1 MRTLPTLT
9 LFLLCAGCGRA
20 PNAAAATQP
29 APTSDLAAPVLAP
42 MAARERLLEDLE
54 VQKQQ
59 ARSRAS
65 QFDAVTDDD
74 R

>member
-9 LFLLCAGCGRA
+9 MFLLCAGCGRA
-20 PNAAAATQP
+20 PDTAAPARP

-54 VQKQQ
+54 QQKQQ
-59 ARSRAS
+59 ARDRAA
-65 QFDAVTDDD
+65 QFDAVTGDDH
-74 R
+74 